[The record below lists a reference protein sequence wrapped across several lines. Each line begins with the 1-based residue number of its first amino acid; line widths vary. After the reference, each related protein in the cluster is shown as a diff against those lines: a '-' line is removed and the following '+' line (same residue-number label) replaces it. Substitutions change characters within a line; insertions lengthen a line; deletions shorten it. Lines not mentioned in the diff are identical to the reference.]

1 MIKGTR
7 IDLRLI
13 TEKDIELLRVWRN
26 SHSRDF
32 FTKDYLSPQQQ
43 RAWYN
48 KYAENS
54 MDKMFIVQLKDST
67 PIGTIA
73 LYNINIA
80 DRTADLGRTL
90 LLEDYRGQGY
100 MEEAIKLLVN
110 IAFDSMRLWNI
121 RLSVYLDNAAAISL
135 YHKAGFQSSSR
146 PVLLMEATNSDKS
159 PSKPVTMLDF
169 SEND

>member
-1 MIKGTR
+1 
-7 IDLRLI
+7 
-13 TEKDIELLRVWRN
+13 
-26 SHSRDF
+26 
-32 FTKDYLSPQQQ
+32 
-43 RAWYN
+43 
-48 KYAENS
+48 
-54 MDKMFIVQLKDST
+54 
-67 PIGTIA
+67 
-73 LYNINIA
+73 
-80 DRTADLGRTL
+80 
-90 LLEDYRGQGY
+90 